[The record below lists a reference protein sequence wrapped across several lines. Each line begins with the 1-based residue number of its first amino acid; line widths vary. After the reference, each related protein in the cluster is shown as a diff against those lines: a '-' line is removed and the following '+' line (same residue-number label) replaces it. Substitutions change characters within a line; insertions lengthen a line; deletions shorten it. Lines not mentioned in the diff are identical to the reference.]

1 MSRIFTRCCVCNA
14 VTNHKSKYCDEH
26 RRAAHLEQKS
36 SWERRHRPPTA
47 PYFVVYSAVMTIVNE
62 PDVQAGFPTGAQLL
76 GSEVRRLLEKG
87 YMTPGAVLVCKGR
100 RLVVAGAPFKS
111 QTLELEAVEG

>member
-1 MSRIFTRCCVCNA
+1 
-14 VTNHKSKYCDEH
+14 
-26 RRAAHLEQKS
+26 
-36 SWERRHRPPTA
+36 
-47 PYFVVYSAVMTIVNE
+47 MTIVNE